1 MTSGN
6 MAYLFASISAVEGGA
21 VLLLP
26 LSMPSPHHAALQQPL
41 VGVVKYG
48 VTYT

>member
-21 VLLLP
+21 G
-26 LSMPSPHHAALQQPL
+26 PSSPPHRAALQQRL
-41 VGVVKYG
+41 VSVVKYG

>member
-21 VLLLP
+21 GP
-26 LSMPSPHHAALQQPL
+26 PPPPHRAALQQPL
-41 VGVVKYG
+41 VSVVKYG

>member
-6 MAYLFASISAVEGGA
+6 MAYVFASISAVEGGA
-21 VLLLP
+21 GP
-26 LSMPSPHHAALQQPL
+26 PPPHRTALQQPM
-41 VGVVKYG
+41 VSVVKYG